1 MQQGGRPGLGIL
13 AGLCGSVYMRFRQ
26 GAEKRQSWVGGG
38 SENQAGK
45 TFPLFS
51 GWRGPEQGPPSV
63 HPPAAA

>member
-38 SENQAGK
+38 SENQAGSLGSWK
-45 TFPLFS
+45 
-51 GWRGPEQGPPSV
+51 PEEPSLSLI
-63 HPPAAA
+63 PAAAGNL